1 MQWQAE
7 AQSLWGLTFSQYSKT
22 QPLDPQLLFAGQY
35 YDAESGLA
43 YNRFRYYD
51 PETAC
56 YLYSDPIGLL
66 GGETPYRYVAN
77 PLDWVD
83 WFGLA
88 GCKNPVQKYEVGT
101 YNDLKKRSVSGD
113 QLDIHH
119 VVQAHPGNQVIPNY
133 NRNTA
138 PAIAI
143 PRKEHREIPTIKGK
157 YSGSPR
163 ELLAKDI
170 KDLRKYT
177 KAPNSKIKEL
187 INLNK
192 KMYPHSFKK

>member
-1 MQWQAE
+1 M
-7 AQSLWGLTFSQYSKT
+7 
-22 QPLDPQLLFAGQY
+22 
-35 YDAESGLA
+35 
-43 YNRFRYYD
+43 
-51 PETAC
+51 
-56 YLYSDPIGLL
+56 
-66 GGETPYRYVAN
+66 
-77 PLDWVD
+77 
-83 WFGLA
+83 
-88 GCKNPVQKYEVGT
+88 
-101 YNDLKKRSVSGD
+101 
-113 QLDIHH
+113 HH